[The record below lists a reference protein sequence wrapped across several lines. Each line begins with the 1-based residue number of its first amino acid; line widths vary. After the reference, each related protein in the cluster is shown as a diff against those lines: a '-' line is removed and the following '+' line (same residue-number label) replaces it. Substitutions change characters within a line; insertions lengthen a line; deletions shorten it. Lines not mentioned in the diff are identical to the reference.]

1 MANKDKEQITA
12 IIVSIAVAFVMWIYV
27 MSDNN
32 PTVSK
37 TLKDV
42 PVNLTNI
49 ENITENNLALVP
61 GQNFMTNVAVT
72 GKTSDIEKLT
82 ADDIRAEADMSTYLK
97 KGDNSITVQIKQ
109 LPDGVMISDKAE
121 LMYINVKLDT
131 FTEKSVSIG
140 VNVSGKTKDGFGH
153 LDPVARPS
161 EVLVSGPSTYVNMVS
176 SVVGQIDLNGAGVDL
191 NGSVPLKAQDKE
203 GKNVSYVNIEP
214 KYVDIYISVK
224 PSKIVPIIVKTTG
237 TIPSDKILKD
247 IQLKT
252 DKTVLIGDQKNLDK
266 IGQVETVP
274 FDISK
279 ITASTTKEILLNLP
293 SGVKILGDLKSINA
307 DFIVENKVEKVFSVS
322 ITPENKDENLKYE
335 ILTSTVSISLS
346 GGEKQLSPLDSKD
359 ISATVDLKDIGEG
372 EYSLPVKITVP
383 DGLKILDFSPQ
394 KVEVKVTK

>member
-1 MANKDKEQITA
+1 MIFSVFGA
-12 IIVSIAVAFVMWIYV
+12 IAFVMWIYV

-61 GQNFMTNVAVT
+61 GQNFMTNVTVT
-72 GKTSDIEKLT
+72 GKTNDIEKIT
-82 ADDIRAEADMSTYLK
+82 ADDIKAEADMSTYLK
-97 KGDNSITVQIKQ
+97 KGDNSIAVQIKQ
-109 LPDGVMISDKAE
+109 LPNDIRVSDKAE
-121 LMYINVKLDT
+121 FMYINVKLDT
-131 FTEKSVSIG
+131 FTEKSISVG

-203 GKNVSYVNIEP
+203 GKNISYVNIEP
-214 KYVDIYISVK
+214 KYVDIYISIK
-224 PSKIVPIIVKTTG
+224 PSKIVPIIVKTIG
-237 TIPSDKILKD
+237 TISNDKILKD

-252 DKTVLIGDQKNLDK
+252 DKVVLVGDQKNLD
-266 IGQVETVP
+266 
-274 FDISK
+274 K
-279 ITASTTKEILLNLP
+279 ITASTTKEILLSPP
-293 SGVKILGDLKSINA
+293 SGVKILGDLKSVNA
-307 DFIVENKVEKVFSVS
+307 DFIVENKAEKVFSVP
-322 ITPENKDENLKYE
+322 IIPENKNDNLKYE
-335 ILTSTVSISLS
+335 ILTPTVSINLS
-346 GGEKQLSPLDSKD
+346 GGEKQLSPVDSKD
-359 ISATVDLKDIGEG
+359 ISAIVDLKDIGEG
-372 EYSLPVKITVP
+372 EHSLPVKITVP